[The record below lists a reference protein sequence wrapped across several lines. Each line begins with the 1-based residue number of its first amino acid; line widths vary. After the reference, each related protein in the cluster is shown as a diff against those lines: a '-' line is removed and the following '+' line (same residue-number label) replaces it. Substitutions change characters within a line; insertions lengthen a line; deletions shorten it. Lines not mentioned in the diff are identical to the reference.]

1 MTKSFLTF
9 WFFYLV
15 NKEIFS
21 MKNQNNFPNLSFH
34 VHYLDFR
41 KVWYRYV
48 FLLPHHP
55 LPPILDSNG
64 NYSSDSHLVK
74 TAQDCIGL
82 MGLHKLIRVISFD
95 VKKWKKEKNQIIYNF
110 QLFI

>member
-1 MTKSFLTF
+1 MTKCFLTF
-9 WFFYLV
+9 WLFYLV

-21 MKNQNNFPNLSFH
+21 MKNQNNFPNLSFL
-34 VHYLDFR
+34 VLTIKISGRSDIG
-41 KVWYRYV
+41 RYV
-48 FLLPHHP
+48 FLLPHP

-82 MGLHKLIRVISFD
+82 MGLHKLIRGSFD
-95 VKKWKKEKNQIIYNF
+95 VKKSEKRKITLKNTA
-110 QLFI
+110 FI

>member
-41 KVWYRYV
+41 KV
-48 FLLPHHP
+48 
-55 LPPILDSNG
+55 
-64 NYSSDSHLVK
+64 
-74 TAQDCIGL
+74 
-82 MGLHKLIRVISFD
+82 
-95 VKKWKKEKNQIIYNF
+95 
-110 QLFI
+110 